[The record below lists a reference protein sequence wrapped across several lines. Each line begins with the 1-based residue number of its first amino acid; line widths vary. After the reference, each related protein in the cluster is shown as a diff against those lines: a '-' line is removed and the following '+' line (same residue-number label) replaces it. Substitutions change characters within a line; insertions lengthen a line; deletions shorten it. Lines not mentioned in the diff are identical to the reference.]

1 MRVAVFILGL
11 ICLTVGINVS
21 ATPTPLAPPAATPG
35 LALPDAPGLVPGT
48 KLPGPSRPLV
58 VCADPN
64 NLPFSNRAAQGFE
77 NHIAALLARDM
88 HAKLEYVWWAQ
99 RRGFVRNTLGA
110 SKCDIWPGIATGV
123 ERITATRPYYR
134 STYVFVTRADRQL
147 QGLTLDDDR
156 LKSLSIGV
164 QMVGNDATNTPPAHA
179 LSRRGLTQN
188 IHGYMLYGDYNRPN
202 PPAAI
207 IGAVAKGDVDV
218 GVAWG
223 PLAGYFAA
231 HSAVRLRI
239 EPVTPDVD
247 ATVLPMTFDISM
259 GVRRDNPD
267 LANRI
272 NGLLDTEKPRIDS
285 ILRNYHVP
293 LVPPTTPATS
303 TPGMSPPPTA
313 PPTIS

>member
-1 MRVAVFILGL
+1 VRVAALVLGFL
-11 ICLTVGINVS
+11 GTTVGQH
-21 ATPTPLAPPAATPG
+21 ATATGAA
-35 LALPDAPGLVPGT
+35 DS
-48 KLPGPSRPLV
+48 PGPSRPLV

-64 NLPFSNRAAQGFE
+64 NLPFSNRAAQGLE
-77 NHIAALLARDM
+77 NHIVALLARDM

-123 ERITATRPYYR
+123 ERIIATRPYYR
-134 STYVFVTRADRQL
+134 STYVFVTRADKHL
-147 QGLTLDDDR
+147 QGLTLDDTR

-188 IHGYMLYGDYNRPN
+188 VRGYMLYGDYNRPN

-207 IGAVAKGDVDV
+207 ISAVGEGDIDV
-218 GVAWG
+218 GIAWG

-231 HSAVRLRI
+231 HSPVKLRI
-239 EPVTPDVD
+239 DPVTPEVD

-259 GVRRDNPD
+259 GVRRDDPE

-272 NGLLDTEKPRIDS
+272 NRLLETEKPAIDG
-285 ILRNYHVP
+285 ILRDYHVP
-293 LVPPTTPATS
+293 LIPPTTPSAA
-303 TPGMSPPPTA
+303 PGMSAATSYDIQPLPGG
-313 PPTIS
+313 SGQ